1 MDKNYT
7 QSHHQGQNAVGQVDL
22 NEQSGQSGAKK
33 HQTDPEEGFGAYLPW
48 VDPMILSSGVQ
59 KIQGDSV
66 QSVQPAPDQRGGGCE
81 PEPCE

>member
-48 VDPMILSSGVQ
+48 VDPMILPGGGQ